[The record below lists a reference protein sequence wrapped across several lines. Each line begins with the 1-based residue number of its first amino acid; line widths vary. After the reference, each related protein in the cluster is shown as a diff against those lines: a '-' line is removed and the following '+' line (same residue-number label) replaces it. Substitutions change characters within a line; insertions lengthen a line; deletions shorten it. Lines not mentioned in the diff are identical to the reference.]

1 MINILFIHQSAELY
15 GSDRTLLLLLTKLDK
30 SRFHP
35 VVVLP
40 ETGPLQAELEKQ
52 NIKVVI
58 APVLKLYRKMF
69 TIKNIAL
76 FLKQVRSALKTLKE
90 LDKTYHF
97 DIIYSNTL
105 AVLLGM
111 IYAKKSGKKHLWHVH
126 EIIVHPRLIAQTFP
140 KLLKKYANTVVC
152 NSNATRQNLVAR
164 IPDLAG
170 KTVVIHNG
178 LSPRKKEFIKVD
190 KSQLGFRE
198 RDIIITLIGRISRL
212 KGHKLLLEMYINHL
226 ANKENIKLLFIGS
239 PVPGQEYYLEEIE
252 QLIHTHH
259 LGDDVKILPF
269 TKELDAFFEVSDIIV
284 VPSTEAESFGLVA
297 LEAML
302 SHKPVIGSN
311 HGGLTE
317 IIADNETGF
326 LVTPNDSKALAKAI
340 QKLTENEKLRM
351 EFGEKGYQR
360 AVSEFSEERYL
371 NQFETLFERMR

>member
-212 KGHKLLLEMYINHL
+212 KGHKLLLETYINHL

-302 SHKPVIGSN
+302 SQKPVIGSN

-317 IIADNETGF
+317 IIVDKETGF
-326 LVTPNDSKALAKAI
+326 LVTPNSAPALAEAI
-340 QKLTENEKLRM
+340 EKLATNEQLRR

-360 AVSEFSEERYL
+360 ALTEFSEGLYI
-371 NQFETLFERMR
+371 QKFEELFDRL